1 MTDID
6 DQIRTALD
14 ADDRAFLDRLEE
26 DRGMFRQIGDA
37 MGGALGG
44 WAKLMAVVSF
54 ALGAAM
60 IYTLYQALVA
70 PDVRETVLCSL
81 ATIAALIAQGF
92 LTYWF
97 FNRINMLTVLREVK
111 RLQVQL
117 AMLEDRRG

>member
-44 WAKLMAVVSF
+44 WAKLMAVASF

-70 PDVRETVLCSL
+70 PDVRETVLWSL

-92 LTYWF
+92 LKEWF
-97 FNRINMLTVLREVK
+97 FNRMNMLTVLREVK